1 MKELTK
7 EFKNSLFA
15 FLAKMGYDK
24 TEARYFVHNY
34 TQNIREL
41 NSILQLE
48 KAALYSF
55 AVENF
60 SIYGSLDVE
69 QQAQNAIE
77 SVYVALNDTKETFTR
92 SDDVLEGLIMSLLSS
107 EKSSYF
113 LYRNLEDKAFEIGE
127 IILDEVSKDQI
138 FYMDLNEYLLANSP
152 TYKYIDENQRFE
164 SCIRFVS
171 SQKEPI
177 KKERLSNLLRTYEI
191 FFKQIIEENLDDQ
204 TYNDFGKFIKKQIEK
219 QEKEINE
226 EEISFSKT
234 QKPVSYKSEIFTTK
248 KEAENIISDTFKH
261 YAGFTEIKKELMKM
275 IAKRVQNGENEKP
288 YTVVLT
294 GNPGTG
300 KTTVAELMSKVL
312 SKTKVLPKGVFKKYT
327 AAELQA
333 QYVGQTI
340 PKVAKMFEECR
351 GGTIFLDEFD
361 SLNSN
366 DSFCKEI
373 VKKLLFEL
381 ENPANKNTMIIIAG
395 YDDKLKEFFEAD
407 AGLKSRFQRKFHIKD
422 YSFEELLE
430 IENKI
435 LQRTNYHMYP
445 DAQELYATD
454 LRQQMTTK
462 NFGNARYIQ
471 TSLETISDNQSM
483 RTWEENDK
491 TNRMIEKQDVELFIQ
506 NRDKNLTKEI
516 KLGFGYK

>member
-1 MKELTK
+1 
-7 EFKNSLFA
+7 
-15 FLAKMGYDK
+15 
-24 TEARYFVHNY
+24 
-34 TQNIREL
+34 
-41 NSILQLE
+41 
-48 KAALYSF
+48 
-55 AVENF
+55 
-60 SIYGSLDVE
+60 
-69 QQAQNAIE
+69 
-77 SVYVALNDTKETFTR
+77 
-92 SDDVLEGLIMSLLSS
+92 
-107 EKSSYF
+107 
-113 LYRNLEDKAFEIGE
+113 
-127 IILDEVSKDQI
+127 
-138 FYMDLNEYLLANSP
+138 
-152 TYKYIDENQRFE
+152 
-164 SCIRFVS
+164 
-171 SQKEPI
+171 
-177 KKERLSNLLRTYEI
+177 
-191 FFKQIIEENLDDQ
+191 
-204 TYNDFGKFIKKQIEK
+204 
-219 QEKEINE
+219 
-226 EEISFSKT
+226 
-234 QKPVSYKSEIFTTK
+234 
-248 KEAENIISDTFKH
+248 
-261 YAGFTEIKKELMKM
+261 M